1 MKIKWI
7 RRFLRVGIF
16 SLYGVILNVVLVAF
30 AILIELFAWEWNDL
44 IYSLFFPYYEIVN
57 SSSAF
62 STSFIDFTLI
72 AFFIFPDPVDIVWI
86 SHWAASTR
94 ERTNLCLFGNLYRSL
109 ACSWICMSIRI
120 LIPREN

>member
-72 AFFIFPDPVDIVWI
+72 AFLFSLIQWTLYGFLIGLPRRGKERIYVCLAICIV
-86 SHWAASTR
+86 HLLAVGYA
-94 ERTNLCLFGNLYRSL
+94 CLYEF
-109 ACSWICMSIRI
+109 
-120 LIPREN
+120 